1 MLLCSPCSPGKSIG
15 GVLWAEWIEAD
26 GVTTGAVR
34 GINAGVNFKDT
45 PLGGVRAGERP
56 VPDDPV
62 EPGIIVGGVRAGE
75 GVVEPGIIVNGVRA
89 GEGVVEPGIIVNG
102 VRAGKGVVEP
112 GIIVGGVRAGEGVVE
127 PGIIVGGV
135 CAGEGVAKCIE
146 GAATCT
152 VAASSSVAI
161 ANSVAPASR
170 LAINLGSSTFAA
182 SNLGTEDFL
191 NGFVAGW
198 VELVEGGGGDAPIVR
213 LRWLHKFAPGGGGGT
228 ATMLRLAPSIDSYLV
243 SVLNMC

>member
-1 MLLCSPCSPGKSIG
+1 M
-15 GVLWAEWIEAD
+15 
-26 GVTTGAVR
+26 
-34 GINAGVNFKDT
+34 
-45 PLGGVRAGERP
+45 RAGERP

-89 GEGVVEPGIIVNG
+89 GEGVVEPGIIV
-102 VRAGKGVVEP
+102 
-112 GIIVGGVRAGEGVVE
+112 GGVR
-127 PGIIVGGV
+127 
-135 CAGEGVAKCIE
+135 AGEGVAKCIE
-146 GAATCT
+146 GAAT
-152 VAASSSVAI
+152 VATSSSVAI

-228 ATMLRLAPSIDSYLV
+228 ATMLRLAPSIESYLV
-243 SVLNMC
+243 SVLNMCCIEVRFTWLEAGTDASQFGDSFDDMLWAKI